1 MRSPDIPR
9 AVEDLRQTQRTRARS
24 KAIVTF
30 CKSLRRDHL
39 FQPFWDAVG
48 GATAVTDLIAE
59 FSLRDVRAICHLLGR
74 TASAQKARPERHAA
88 LAELVHLL
96 HEEGSKRDS
105 RPLGQYYQDIVP
117 ACSLDVVQEWDEQRK
132 VEWSKFQRLC
142 LFRSH
147 REWYERRFI
156 QSLFSPKGAKQTMSF
171 SAESMVFRGN
181 LALSEAILS
190 ALIAD
195 KEGKS
200 RIPRDFMSEFAMPLL
215 GRLFRR
221 RKSDGETRN
230 NTRDKFLYLVVQC
243 IRVHELQLGSRP
255 LERYQDEL
263 LRYAIQRW
271 SVSRDKN
278 ACASVAIQQQ
288 TELCLVRLIEI
299 LPRQSSQLRT
309 LRVIFDK
316 LLLARKPHVGNYQ
329 LLALI
334 LRHARDYEIDIDD
347 NTPTTLSRLKDLA
360 GKGNRW
366 PMGLFLYLDVEDAIS
381 LFEKLSDIDV
391 TGDFLS
397 RERSWYGWRTVLE
410 QDATPSPSSGDAEI
424 VRCLLY
430 AKSAKKSGDQSWRA
444 GARSLVHERRKMS
457 EEGREWQQRAFW
469 ARSAI
474 NLCVA
479 MGDMELLDDTILW
492 ARRFNN
498 QPLVA
503 RNHYNAL
510 AFNTVEIIDLLSAV
524 PGEAHDVANSRERVA
539 AVKKAIATS
548 GRVLIHIMETIGMTV
563 SQPHAQNLDWQ
574 ALLNLPKLVVD
585 CRLEKK
591 NMASF
596 DALFE
601 SDIPGSDYPS
611 PGVLDAVWKPTIDVL
626 VQSEALLYAANPRL
640 SLQATGIDV
649 FRELRWKSGGMARAD
664 LASFLMQRMRTHLGP
679 QALSQRMSIVIEL
692 ITGVADSDRPWLAIP
707 FIRDLVLDGDGADTI
722 WHRQLLSPRFLS
734 SLPYKSV
741 SDLLYTMA
749 DAIKE
754 KMREQNSRIR
764 EVTGDDGKPDL
775 PVVKVTTIKMM
786 AQLLQE
792 SQIIGPSAACDML
805 LGLLREARHIDSL
818 VSIVTSLLAI
828 LKEPTYSSEVHNRVL
843 DALEEKLAPILS
855 ELSERRPLT
864 KNDWAAAA
872 NGEGKIPDVADRR
885 PLTSLLLAQDYG
897 PESTPQ
903 EVRARLIGLLVRA
916 PLQSAINNARWNR
929 LFVSRNCFSLTDSD
943 DLPACPASQD
953 VSLKLLSKFPASVPS
968 KMFVAM
974 REMALVNLR
983 PSSGVARV
991 TAAVKADRDL
1001 VNSNAGKHWLAQ
1013 WDNTG
1018 RTALQRFGIFESAAL
1033 LQRAPEALA
1042 PENSE
1047 GGGITVELL
1056 ANTVLTVA
1064 DQLISC
1070 ELPEVFHELVRSL
1083 GSRRFDSRANWVA
1096 WRENC
1101 IPLLKKLTEKV
1112 DGLRSGRAHLPDGEP
1127 LPRALPSS
1135 FRLRLN
1141 MLPIPYSDP
1150 PKEPAA
1156 EEGVHDFV
1164 AEVDGLLEWLAARR
1178 LPYHEE
1184 FAELKKEVR
1193 LRLKGEERARVAL
1206 RLGRFNGGS
1215 GVGADGDDGEAWG
1228 LRDYLRLE
1236 LAGNL
1241 LSEAKIPTDGD
1252 LVLKLRQMVRDWV
1265 ASDVEL
1271 VRLMGLSLEE
1281 KHKEAFSE

>member
-9 AVEDLRQTQRTRARS
+9 TVEDLRQTQRTRARS

-48 GATAVTDLIAE
+48 GAAGVAGLMAE

-74 TASAQKARPERHAA
+74 TASAQKARPERHAV
-88 LAELVHLL
+88 LAELVHVLR
-96 HEEGSKRDS
+96 EEGPKSDS
-105 RPLGQYYQDIVP
+105 RSLGQYYQDIVP
-117 ACSLDVVQEWDEQRK
+117 ACSLEVVQEWDEQRQ

-147 REWYERRFI
+147 REWYEKRFL
-156 QSLFSPKGAKQTMSF
+156 QSLFPPKNTIQTMSF

-195 KEGKS
+195 NEGGS
-200 RIPRDFMSEFAMPLL
+200 RIPRDFMSEFVMPLL
-215 GRLFRR
+215 GSLFRR

-243 IRVHELQLGSRP
+243 LRVHELQLGSRP
-255 LERYQDEL
+255 HEIYKDDL
-263 LRYAIQRW
+263 LLYAIQRW
-271 SVSRDKN
+271 SVARDKD
-278 ACASVAIQQQ
+278 ACAPVAIQQQ

-299 LPRQSSQLRT
+299 LPRQFRQLRT

-316 LLLARKPHVGNYQ
+316 LLLARKPHVGSYQ

-334 LRHARDYEIDIDD
+334 LRHARDYEVDIDD
-347 NTPTTLSRLKDLA
+347 NTPTTLSRLKDIA
-360 GKGNRW
+360 DKGNHW

-381 LFEKLSDIDV
+381 LFEKLSDINL
-391 TGDFLS
+391 TGNFLS
-397 RERSWYGWRTVLE
+397 REHSWYGSKTVLD
-410 QDATPSPSSGDAEI
+410 QNATRSSSSGDAEI

-444 GARSLVHERRKMS
+444 GARSLVHERRKTS
-457 EEGREWQQRAFW
+457 EEDREWQQRAFW
-469 ARSAI
+469 AKSAI

-503 RNHYNAL
+503 RYHYNAE

-524 PGEAHDVANSRERVA
+524 PGKAHDVATSSERVA
-539 AVKKAIATS
+539 AVTKAITTS

-563 SQPHAQNLDWQ
+563 SQPHAQNLDWK
-574 ALLNLPKLVVD
+574 ALLKLPKLVVD
-585 CRLEKK
+585 SRLDKK
-591 NMASF
+591 NLASF

-640 SLQATGIDV
+640 SLEATGIDV
-649 FRELRWKSGGMARAD
+649 FRELRRKSGGMARAD
-664 LASFLMQRMRTHLGP
+664 LASFLMQSMKTHLGP
-679 QALSQRMSIVIEL
+679 QFLSQRMSVVIEL
-692 ITGVADSDRPWLAIP
+692 ITGMAESDQPWLAIP
-707 FIRDLVLDGDGADTI
+707 FIRDLVLNSDGVDTI
-722 WHRQLLSPRFLS
+722 WHRQLLSPSFLS

-749 DAIKE
+749 HAIKE
-754 KMREQNSRIR
+754 KMREQNLRQV
-764 EVTGDDGKPDL
+764 EVPDDDGKPDL
-775 PVVKVTTIKMM
+775 PAVKVTTIKMM
-786 AQLLQE
+786 AQLLRE
-792 SQIIGPSAACDML
+792 SRIIGPSAACDVL
-805 LGLLREARHIDSL
+805 LGLLREARHIYSL

-828 LKEPTYSSEVHNRVL
+828 LRKPTCSPEMHNRVL
-843 DALEEKLAPILS
+843 DALEEKLAPVLS
-855 ELSERRPLT
+855 ELSERRPLSED
-864 KNDWAAAA
+864 DWAAAA
-872 NGEGKIPDVADRR
+872 SGEARIPDVTDRR
-885 PLTSLLLAQDYG
+885 PLASMLLAQNYG
-897 PESTPQ
+897 PGSTLG
-903 EVRARLIGLLVRA
+903 EARARLIGLLVRA
-916 PLQSAINNARWNR
+916 PLQSVINNTRWNR
-929 LFVSRNCFSLTDSD
+929 LFLSRNDFCLTDSN
-943 DLPACPASQD
+943 DLPAFPASHN
-953 VSLKLLSKFPASVPS
+953 VPLKLLSKFPANVPS
-968 KMFVAM
+968 GMFVAM
-974 REMALVNLR
+974 REMALTNLR
-983 PSSGVARV
+983 PPLGVARV

-1001 VNSNAGKHWLAQ
+1001 VNSNAGRHWLAQ

-1018 RTALQRFGIFESAAL
+1018 KSALRQFGIFEAAEL
-1033 LQRAPEALA
+1033 LQRPPEALA
-1042 PENSE
+1042 PEHGE
-1047 GGGITVELL
+1047 RGGITVELL
-1056 ANTVLTVA
+1056 ADAVLTVA
-1064 DQLISC
+1064 DRLISC
-1070 ELPEVFHELVRSL
+1070 ELPEVFHELVRFL

-1215 GVGADGDDGEAWG
+1215 GMGAEGDDGEAWG

-1241 LSEAKIPTDGD
+1241 LSEAKIPTDRD